1 MEEIT
6 LNDEILLVLKDSA
19 GINWGLF
26 VFHDPNENIKQFY
39 TREVDQEGLDSIK
52 IKSFDGYF
60 KIKIGT
66 NGQIFTYPVDD
77 LG

>member
-1 MEEIT
+1 M
-6 LNDEILLVLKDSA
+6 NDEVLLVLKDST

-26 VFHDPNENIKQFY
+26 VFHDPIENIKQFY

-52 IKSFDGYF
+52 IKSFDSYF

>member
-1 MEEIT
+1 MNNEM
-6 LNDEILLVLKDSA
+6 LLVLKDSA

-26 VFHDPNENIKQFY
+26 VFHDPDENIKQFY

-52 IKSFDGYF
+52 IKSFDCYF

-66 NGQIFTYPVDD
+66 NGQLFTYPVDD

>member
-1 MEEIT
+1 M
-6 LNDEILLVLKDSA
+6 NNEILLVLKDSM
-19 GINWGLF
+19 GVNWGLF
-26 VFHDPNENIKQFY
+26 VFHDPAENIKKFY

-66 NGQIFTYPVDD
+66 NGQLFTYPVDD